1 MTRSETTSRR
11 FNPERARGTILV
23 LAACV
28 LGNFIFCRKHV
39 ETSRVVARLNDSEIT
54 SQDFIDQF
62 KLRHPELTL
71 SQAEP
76 SVKQRV
82 LQDMIDQQIILME
95 AYRLGYDRDAEVRAF
110 LTEKEQE
117 LAAQAYLDKEIK
129 LEPINDTLCREYYRW
144 MHKVY
149 DVSFIR
155 IGLGLSDQEK
165 EAAGRKAQEI
175 YRLLQSGA
183 DFRRTAATRSEHST
197 AVSDSGKYSLVTCF
211 NLEKPV
217 IQQLFTMKPGMIS
230 EPIEVSDAFF
240 IVRLEKVTEQ
250 KPAEYS
256 IVRPEILEE
265 LNKRHQTI
273 RAQKTARLEAALK
286 RQYHYAILP
295 NQVDLFCSR
304 TKKMKSRSDTLNL
317 FTAREKQLPLS
328 RTDFNVITIGEFL
341 PKVVEYYWD
350 SLSQKR
356 VVEMLLNHMN
366 GKRILKHHAMQQQ
379 LNKSPEV
386 EQKLQ
391 VLLTQTLKERVV
403 AKEVLAKIPTSDA
416 DLQPYYE
423 KLKTNFRIPP
433 QATVQEIFCRT
444 KAEIDRVHALSV
456 SRDFAGLQAA
466 YSQDQETRT
475 NGILGPFAKGRH
487 GRLGE
492 LAFSGMRVG
501 EISEPFAYRG
511 GYSFFKL
518 LALTPERIEP
528 FSAVREKIKQAYLDE
543 HKERYTAEWLQAAR
557 KQYRI
562 QTEALP

>member
-1 MTRSETTSRR
+1 MTRSETTSRL
-11 FNPERARGTILV
+11 FSPERARGIILMLMV
-23 LAACV
+23 CTLSG
-28 LGNFIFCRKHV
+28 LNFCRKHA
-39 ETSRVVARLNDSEIT
+39 EPSRVVARINDSEIT
-54 SQDFIDQF
+54 SQDFISQF
-62 KLRHPELTL
+62 KLHHPELTL
-71 SQAEP
+71 SQAET
-76 SVKQRV
+76 SVKERV

-95 AYRLGYDRDAEVRAF
+95 AYRLGYDKDAEVRTF
-110 LTEKEQE
+110 LTDKEQE

-129 LEPINDTLCREYYRW
+129 LEPINDALSREYYRW

-149 DVSFIR
+149 DLSFIR

-165 EAAGRKAQEI
+165 EAAEKRAQEI

-183 DFRRTAATRSEHST
+183 DFRQTAAGRSEHST
-197 AVSDSGKYSLVTCF
+197 AANDSGKYSQVTCF
-211 NLEKPV
+211 DLEKPV
-217 IQQLFTMKPGMIS
+217 IQRLYTMKPGAIS

-240 IVRLEKVTEQ
+240 IVKLEKAMEQ
-250 KPAEYS
+250 KLAEYS
-256 IVRPEILEE
+256 IVQPEILEE

-286 RQYHYAILP
+286 RHYHYSLLP
-295 NQVDLFCSR
+295 DQVDIFCSR

-317 FTAREKQLPLS
+317 FTAREKQIPLS

-356 VVEMLLNHMN
+356 VVEMLLNYMN
-366 GKRILKHHAMQQQ
+366 GKRILKHHAMQLQ
-379 LNKSPEV
+379 LNESPEV
-386 EQKLQ
+386 QQKLQ
-391 VLLTQTLKERVV
+391 ILSTQTLKERVL
-403 AKEVLAKIPTSDA
+403 AKEVLDKIPASDA

-423 KLKTNFRIPP
+423 KLKNNFLIPP

-444 KAEIDRVHALSV
+444 KAEIDRVHALSA

-475 NGILGPFAKGRH
+475 NGVLGPFAKGRN

-518 LALTPERIEP
+518 LALTPERTEP
-528 FSAVREKIKQAYLDE
+528 LSAVKEKIKQAYLQD

-562 QTEALP
+562 QTEALL

>member
-1 MTRSETTSRR
+1 LTRSETISRLDR
-11 FNPERARGTILV
+11 PVRARGIILA
-23 LAACV
+23 LMACV
-28 LGNFIFCRKHV
+28 LGGFIFCRKQV
-39 ETSRVVARLNDSEIT
+39 EPSRVVARINDSEIT
-54 SQDFIDQF
+54 IQDFIDQF

-76 SVKQRV
+76 SVKERV

-95 AYRLGYDRDAEVRAF
+95 AYRLGYDKDAKVRTF
-110 LTEKEQE
+110 LADKEQE
-117 LAAQAYLDKEIK
+117 LAAQAYLDTEIK
-129 LEPINDTLCREYYRW
+129 LEPITDALCREYYGW

-149 DVSFIR
+149 DISFIR

-165 EAAGRKAQEI
+165 EAAEKRAQEI
-175 YRLLQSGA
+175 YRLLQTGA
-183 DFRRTAATRSEHST
+183 DFRQTAARRSEHST
-197 AVSDSGKYSLVTCF
+197 ATTDSGKYRQVTCF
-211 NLEKPV
+211 DLEKPI
-217 IQQLFTMKPGMIS
+217 IQRLYAMKPGAIS
-230 EPIEVSDAFF
+230 EPIKVSDAFF
-240 IVRLEKVTEQ
+240 IVKLEKAIEQ
-250 KPAEYS
+250 KLADYS
-256 IVRPEILEE
+256 IVKPEILEE

-273 RAQKTARLEAALK
+273 RAQKTAKLEAALK
-286 RQYHYAILP
+286 RQYHYALITDHM
-295 NQVDLFCSR
+295 DLFCNR

-328 RTDFNVITIGEFL
+328 RTDFNVITIGEFF

-350 SLSQKR
+350 SLSQTR

-379 LNKSPEV
+379 LNGSPEV
-386 EQKLQ
+386 RQKLQ
-391 VLLTQTLKERVV
+391 VLLTQMIKERVL
-403 AKEVLAKIPTSDA
+403 AEEVLAKIPASDEE
-416 DLQPYYE
+416 LQPYYE
-423 KLKTNFRIPP
+423 RLKNNFHIPP

-444 KAEIDRVHALSV
+444 KAEIDHVHALSA

-475 NGILGPFAKGRH
+475 NGILGPFAKGRN

-501 EISEPFAYRG
+501 AISEPFAYRG

-518 LALTPERIEP
+518 LALTPERTEP
-528 FSAVREKIKQAYLDE
+528 LSAVREKVKQAYLEDK
-543 HKERYTAEWLQAAR
+543 KERYTAEWLQAAR

-562 QTEALP
+562 QIDKQP